1 MCNSKSFH
9 NAIQL
14 TLTAVGNRVFL
25 YPLCPQGEEAV
36 TGPRESNSGVSV
48 SFSSIDDVASVG
60 PLSASSQGSVGPLS
74 VSSQGRVGPPWAG
87 AKAGVLSTRASWSAG
102 DAWQTAGRGAEEDER
117 KDKLTEVPVCS
128 AILRSSIRSLSPFR
142 RHSWGP
148 GKNPAGETDMNQR
161 R

>member
-1 MCNSKSFH
+1 M
-9 NAIQL
+9 
-14 TLTAVGNRVFL
+14 VNRVSL
-25 YPLCPQGEEAV
+25 GPLCPQAV
-36 TGPRESNSGVSV
+36 DGPRDSTSGVSV

-148 GKNPAGETDMNQR
+148 GKNPEGETDVNQR

>member
-74 VSSQGRVGPPWAG
+74 VSSLGSVGPPWAG
-87 AKAGVLSTRASWSAG
+87 AGAVGTRTSWSSG
-102 DAWQTAGRGAEEDER
+102 DTWQMTGKGGEEEER

-128 AILRSSIRSLSPFR
+128 AVMRPCIRSLSPFR

-148 GKNPAGETDMNQR
+148 GKNPEGETDVNQR